1 MRVLKLSRKHTIM
14 QNIKSAALFLL
25 ALGFITLQSCKE
37 QAASGNATTGSTPSG
52 KIVYIDIDTLLE
64 KYDLYQE
71 SKAILEEESRKAE
84 QSIAGKLETFQKRA
98 VDFQQRVYQTQQ
110 RAAEL
115 APVQLQALEKKF
127 AAEQQ
132 KLQNEESELV
142 ARRDNMARELE
153 GRLIDLQANLKS
165 KIDEHLEKISVERAY
180 DLVLI
185 KGSTGAVL
193 YGNKALDITLQTIK
207 ELNELHKASG
217 EKPEEIA
224 KEVASDTTAAE

>member
-1 MRVLKLSRKHTIM
+1 MR
-14 QNIKSAALFLL
+14 NIKLTTIIVL
-25 ALGFITLQSCKE
+25 ALGFIGLQSCK
-37 QAASGNATTGSTPSG
+37 QQTSSGAATSASTSGGS
-52 KIVYIDIDTLLE
+52 IVYIDIDTLLE
-64 KYDLYQE
+64 EYDLYQE
-71 SKAILEEESRKAE
+71 SKSLLEAESRKAE

-98 VDFQQRVYQTQQ
+98 ADFQQRVYQTQQ

-127 AAEQQ
+127 GAEQQ
-132 KLQNEESELV
+132 KLAKEESELV

-165 KIDEHLEKISVERAY
+165 KIDAHLEKISAERSY
-180 DLVLI
+180 DFVLI

-193 YGNKALDITLQTIK
+193 YGNKALDITSQTIK

-217 EKPEEIA
+217 EKPEDLA
-224 KEVASDTTAAE
+224 KELSADTTIVE

>member
-1 MRVLKLSRKHTIM
+1 M
-14 QNIKSAALFLL
+14 QNIKSAALLLL
-25 ALGFITLQSCKE
+25 ALGFISFQSCKQ
-37 QAASGNATTGSTPSG
+37 QAATGNTSTGSSPSG

-132 KLQNEESELV
+132 KLQKEESELV

-153 GRLIDLQANLKS
+153 SRLMDLQANLKS
-165 KIDEHLEKISVERAY
+165 KIDEHLEKISVERSY

-193 YGNKALDITLQTIK
+193 YGNKALDITNQTIK

-224 KEVASDTTAAE
+224 KEVASDTTEVE